1 MIAFFPGKF
10 QPPHLGHII
19 TIMSLYDKYDKII
32 VAITD
37 ENDSIISQQERNYIF
52 QSVFKYLDKVEI
64 TLLPGILVEF
74 ENANLLPVFDVC
86 LSGNSQV
93 VEWMKKFDKKVIKT
107 PRSQGLGYSGT
118 EIRSLLT

>member
-37 ENDSIISQQERNYIF
+37 ENDSIISQQERKYIF

-86 LSGNSQV
+86 LSGNDQV
-93 VEWMKKFDKKVIKT
+93 VEWMKNFDKKVIKT
-107 PRSQGLGYSGT
+107 PRSQGFGYSGT
-118 EIRSLLT
+118 EIRSILT